1 MFREVVAQRLHPF
14 LIRTWQIDIG
24 DRVEPDEVYTALQAL
39 QQFDN
44 LTGMHRCVVKSC
56 ETDILERT
64 TALMGEVVL
73 AQQLYHLGDRH
84 LALGWHQLLSLF
96 GQRRVHRDSHMTLT
110 LFEEAFQLAL
120 DTHTA
125 HRDTA
130 RTPGI
135 PPLRSE
141 HLRSPKHVVEVIHRL
156 SLTHKYDIRQTLALR
171 QGVDLIQNI
180 TCRETAFEALLTRLA
195 EQAVHLT
202 AHLTRHTK
210 RGTIAIGD
218 IDCLDEF

>member
-1 MFREVVAQRLHPF
+1 
-14 LIRTWQIDIG
+14 
-24 DRVEPDEVYTALQAL
+24 
-39 QQFDN
+39 
-44 LTGMHRCVVKSC
+44 
-56 ETDILERT
+56 
-64 TALMGEVVL
+64 
-73 AQQLYHLGDRH
+73 
-84 LALGWHQLLSLF
+84 
-96 GQRRVHRDSHMTLT
+96 MTLT
-110 LFEEAFQLAL
+110 LIKEPLQLSL
-120 DTHTA
+120 DTHTT
-125 HRDTA
+125 HRDATG
-130 RTPGI
+130 TPGI

-141 HLRSPKHVVEVIHRL
+141 HLSGPQHVVEVIHRL

-195 EQAVHLT
+195 KQTVHLT

>member
-1 MFREVVAQRLHPF
+1 MLREVVAQRLHPF

-24 DRVEPDEVYTALQAL
+24 DRVEPDEVHTALQAL

-44 LTGMHRCVVKSC
+44 LTGMHRCVVESC
-56 ETDILERT
+56 KTDILERT

-73 AQQLYHLGDRH
+73 TQEFYHLGDRH
-84 LALGWHQLLSLF
+84 LALGWHQLLTLF
-96 GQRRVHRDSHMTLT
+96 GQRRMHRDCHMTLT
-110 LFEEAFQLAL
+110 LIEEAFQFAL

-135 PPLRSE
+135 TPVRSE
-141 HLRSPKHVVEVIHRL
+141 HLRSPKHVVEVVHRF
-156 SLTHKYDIRQTLALR
+156 SLTHKHDIRQTRALR
-171 QGVDLIQNI
+171 QGVDLIQDI
-180 TCRETAFEALLTRLA
+180 TCRETAFEALLTRLT

-202 AHLTRHTK
+202 AHLARHTK
-210 RGTIAIGD
+210 RGTITIGD

>member
-1 MFREVVAQRLHPF
+1 
-14 LIRTWQIDIG
+14 
-24 DRVEPDEVYTALQAL
+24 
-39 QQFDN
+39 
-44 LTGMHRCVVKSC
+44 
-56 ETDILERT
+56 
-64 TALMGEVVL
+64 
-73 AQQLYHLGDRH
+73 
-84 LALGWHQLLSLF
+84 
-96 GQRRVHRDSHMTLT
+96 MTLT

-202 AHLTRHTK
+202 AHLARHTK